1 MNRFNIFENGI
12 TKVSLSIRNHESAMK
27 LKKFLE
33 ELSDVQINKFESKQ
47 IWVPVTFDDV
57 YQTILNKFINI
68 AHQRRQ
74 NLKEVVI
81 RYSNCDST
89 GYKIYF
95 SDDAEEDLQSL
106 NIEYMNFDKEELML
120 FKIFKRISKY
130 QIKLYKSDLYAE
142 PEEKT
147 NVLNTRLF
155 KVEKVF
161 HKKKLENETFDETIE
176 RVIRQASSDEI
187 LSDSFTMV
195 MGDRLACAIDLMDFD
210 Q

>member
-1 MNRFNIFENGI
+1 
-12 TKVSLSIRNHESAMK
+12 MK